1 MSAPIL
7 LMLKPEAVID
17 LAAET
22 HHRVANSLTL
32 LVSLVRMQAQSLA
45 KSSAPLGSAEA
56 RLLLEGIAARITT
69 VSQLHRLLAHVP
81 DGGGPMDFG
90 AHLKDVC
97 QTLVEIVSSPQQP
110 VCLTQTVD
118 NCQLATSQVQPL
130 TMVLCE
136 ILINALKYSH
146 PAGVPVRLTVNC
158 HRDNEGALIIE
169 AGDDGVGLP
178 EDFDTVRGGGLGFK
192 VIRSLCGQIGA
203 GLQIDSSELGL
214 LFRIRLPSPG

>member
-1 MSAPIL
+1 MGAPF
-7 LMLKPEAVID
+7 LMRTPEAAVD
-17 LAAET
+17 LAAEA

-45 KSSAPLGSAEA
+45 KSSVPFSSAEA

-81 DGGGPMDFG
+81 QGSEGVDFG
-90 AHLKDVC
+90 PHLKEVC
-97 QTLVEIVSSPQQP
+97 HTLVEIVSSPQQP
-110 VCLTQTVD
+110 VSLIETAD
-118 NCQLATSQVQPL
+118 NCRVATHQVQPL
-130 TMVLCE
+130 TMIVCE

-146 PAGVPVRLTVNC
+146 PAGVPVRLTVDC
-158 HRDNEGALIIE
+158 HRDSEGALIIE

-178 EDFDTVRGGGLGFK
+178 EDFDTARGGGLGFK

-203 GLQIDSSELGL
+203 HLQIDSSELGL
-214 LFRIRLPSPG
+214 RFRIRLPSPA

>member
-1 MSAPIL
+1 MSAPIIL
-7 LMLKPEAVID
+7 TRKPEAAID
-17 LAAET
+17 LAAEA

-45 KSSAPLGSAEA
+45 KSSAPLSSAEA

-69 VSQLHRLLAHVP
+69 VSQLNRLLAHVP
-81 DGGGPMDFG
+81 DGSGLVDFG

-97 QTLVEIVSSPQQP
+97 HTLVEIVSSPQQP

-118 NCQLATSQVQPL
+118 SCRIAANQVQPL

-146 PAGVPVRLTVNC
+146 PAGVPVCLTVSC
-158 HRDNEGALIIE
+158 HCDSEGALIIE

-178 EDFDTVRGGGLGFK
+178 ENFDTARGGGLGFR
-192 VIRSLCGQIGA
+192 VIRSLSSQIGA
-203 GLQIDSSELGL
+203 QLQIDSSELGL
-214 LFRIRLPSPG
+214 LFRIRLPRAA